1 MLIRS
6 QDKRNLVDMT
16 GITIKIPCD
25 GSGSSSEIRAFSNQT
40 ERQLEKQPGIYLGTY
55 STEEKALKV
64 LDMIQKT
71 YESTTSQLSINGFL
85 ITQCNKV
92 FEMPADEDID
102 KEE

>member
-1 MLIRS
+1 MLIRT
-6 QDKRNLVDMT
+6 QNRKTLVDITNLVIEISRSKLISKNSIIAYHTNDF
-16 GITIKIPCD
+16 
-25 GSGSSSEIRAFSNQT
+25 SSSDYIT
-40 ERQLEKQPGIYLGTY
+40 LGTY

>member
-1 MLIRS
+1 MLIRT
-6 QDKRNLVDMT
+6 QDRRSLVDMT
-16 GITIKIPCD
+16 GATINIDQYERELSTGTIYQYNIIVYSNTVKETL
-25 GSGSSSEIRAFSNQT
+25 GRYSSY
-40 ERQLEKQPGIYLGTY
+40 K
-55 STEEKALKV
+55 KALKV